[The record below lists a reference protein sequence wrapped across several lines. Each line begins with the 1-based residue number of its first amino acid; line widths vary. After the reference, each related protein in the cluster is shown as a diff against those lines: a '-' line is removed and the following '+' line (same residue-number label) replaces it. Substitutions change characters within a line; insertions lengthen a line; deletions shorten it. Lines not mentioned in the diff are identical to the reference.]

1 MSKLRNYLNHLLSLV
16 TINNFFLKEYYFFL
30 FVNILI
36 LEPQNLNKHSLAHHV
51 IMQEKVHFSEKC
63 RVTFF
68 EAENK
73 KRVLAISTHVKNTKT
88 AVENGYF

>member
-1 MSKLRNYLNHLLSLV
+1 MNHLLSLV

-36 LEPQNLNKHSLAHHV
+36 LEPQNLNKHSLGHHV
-51 IMQEKVHFSEKC
+51 IMQEKVHFSEKR

-73 KRVLAISTHVKNTKT
+73 KRVLAISTHIKTTKT
-88 AVENGYF
+88 VVENGYF